1 MDGVGISSNS
11 ENSDEN
17 THGAKSSF
25 NGRELWSSGSN
36 LAMESDVDAE
46 LDYDEELERI
56 EEQSEVTAIK
66 NEVSSNSERN
76 RYDGDFVKR
85 STVGLDCDESSTHK
99 VIVGTGKEVEDELSE
114 EGEIDD
120 LEEGELKSDED
131 SVTGSIYSN
140 EKSTRRSVGQNR
152 GKVLERT
159 PHRLWRDSSAPVGIC
174 KFYLRGTCTWGPDCK
189 YLHMKESRLDGSAPV
204 QSSSN
209 ESTYSERMNTTDKG
223 RTKSKEFNKPD
234 TNALTVYPSS
244 STSNE
249 NERSNG
255 NETPWEKGLRQAREL
270 MMRASKKREEEP
282 DFDRKRLVLAPSGD
296 MDRPRT
302 TDEESD
308 DSRGHR
314 KIGRHR
320 TSRSPLSRGIV
331 RGLNGFV
338 RPRVDVPYPRL
349 RKYDSPV
356 RTDDISDDRYFELE
370 HRGIYERNELTKPRK
385 IPSLID
391 TMLEGGRFGFSG
403 RYDYGRDEPSR
414 LPPKGC
420 FLHYFA
426 FSRLQC
432 IVLVH
437 LLFVDIC
444 IHLSGPAIKTR
455 GIHLP
460 AFSKDLG
467 PQVLYPNGRPT
478 SRRHGPPP
486 RREICTLSCVSP
498 SSPNDHYRV
507 SRRDSPPCSPR
518 SPLSRTPRNSHSPS
532 QRRSLSPAGKRRGS
546 PLLADRRE
554 ANRKRSSVCAVGGLL
569 SVGDQIRDPWERSH
583 KKGRSK
589 DRELISLTLGA
600 ELQKTRRTGNNK
612 KQTCRQDTAS
622 STSSASRRS
631 ASAGSSVTSRS
642 RSHSRPSSRNRHQS
656 TFRPSLGSAVA
667 SRNLID
673 DDGSLR
679 ATDLSSFRI
688 PKKKRFYPNFR
699 TLLSSPAH
707 PVHRSS
713 TPAIRGYMHSFERST
728 NQNKGYSS
736 SSLLKRPSLCPLLRS
751 GIAQR
756 GIKRVEGITGRT
768 NRAYKRNVLFA
779 GKDDISSDESSSS
792 TSGSSSSSSDDAEP
806 AAYRLKKKIDDGLPT
821 EGIPLS
827 PEAAAEDVSSDE
839 EEILSDTSVHELVV
853 HHSKK
858 VLAGNSRPVSRK
870 AVAECHESRVD
881 DDDYVDNEA
890 EKEERRAELLR
901 QLKCVEEAIARK
913 RSRPVI

>member
-1 MDGVGISSNS
+1 MDGVGISSSS

-25 NGRELWSSGSN
+25 NDVQIFVRFLEFFNFAFRHGTVSALYKDSYTGRELWSSGSN

-66 NEVSSNSERN
+66 NEVSNNSERN

-85 STVGLDCDESSTHK
+85 STGGLDCDESSIHK
-99 VIVGTGKEVEDELSE
+99 VIVSTGKEVEDELSE

-223 RTKSKEFNKPD
+223 RTKTD

-314 KIGRHR
+314 KIGRYR

-356 RTDDISDDRYFELE
+356 RTDDISDDRHFELE
-370 HRGIYERNELTKPRK
+370 HRGIYERNELAKPRK

-414 LPPKGC
+414 LPPK
-420 FLHYFA
+420 
-426 FSRLQC
+426 
-432 IVLVH
+432 
-437 LLFVDIC
+437 
-444 IHLSGPAIKTR
+444 
-455 GIHLP
+455 
-460 AFSKDLG
+460 DLG

-478 SRRHGPPP
+478 SRRHGLPP
-486 RREICTLSCVSP
+486 RREI
-498 SSPNDHYRV
+498 SPNDHYRV

-518 SPLSRTPRNSHSPS
+518 SPLSRTPRNSHSPG
-532 QRRSLSPAGKRRGS
+532 QRCSLSPAGKRRGS

-688 PKKKRFYPNFR
+688 PKKKR
-699 TLLSSPAH
+699 SSPAH

-713 TPAIRGYMHSFERST
+713 TPAIRGYMHSFERPS

-839 EEILSDTSVHELVV
+839 EEIVSDTSVHELVV